1 MAKWP
6 CTGQPPH
13 FLVQEGHILGH
24 WLYAGLLCH
33 LVQVTHISNG
43 WLLGGR
49 SPPNNQ
55 PLSHY
60 KISICL
66 VRLGFGRPAGGRANG
81 RLYWLVSAGRA
92 VGGQAGGQ
100 QRFGRTIQ
108 SFVSS
113 SRWGLKAIAHLLY
126 AIHSS
131 THPLEHPLIPY
142 RVHLQH
148 PLLSLRLRG
157 LFG

>member
-1 MAKWP
+1 MELRFRPDFPGSGKCHILANRLYTGQPPHFWGQEGHILANRLY
-6 CTGQPPH
+6 TGQPPH

-33 LVQVTHISNG
+33 LVEVTHISNG

-66 VRLGFGRPAGGRANG
+66 VRLGFGRPAGGGANAPPTTNPFFTPTKFP
-81 RLYWLVSAGRA
+81 YVWLG
-92 VGGQAGGQ
+92 
-100 QRFGRTIQ
+100 
-108 SFVSS
+108 
-113 SRWGLKAIAHLLY
+113 
-126 AIHSS
+126 
-131 THPLEHPLIPY
+131 
-142 RVHLQH
+142 
-148 PLLSLRLRG
+148 
-157 LFG
+157 